1 MCDPQTLPPNT
12 QLTGLADAVYAE
24 AFVAVHEY
32 DIVLEILVIN
42 QTDTTMQNL
51 MIELTTSGDLKIAE
65 RPQTYTLAPYDFKK
79 ITANIKVRV
88 NAVDTITIQPCHL
101 LVQSHFVSLPR
112 SLARIRFPLLL

>member
-1 MCDPQTLPPNT
+1 MFHFSPFHACIHPPSPPLPT

-79 ITANIKVRV
+79 ITANIKVRK
-88 NAVDTITIQPCHL
+88 I
-101 LVQSHFVSLPR
+101 SF
-112 SLARIRFPLLL
+112 